1 MRQDLTATKSFT
13 YAGRAL
19 KAGDPFSAS
28 RADART
34 LRALGRAALGGTYQ
48 TTEAVSSVTK
58 EVANKEAAA
67 SDAASESPV
76 QAAAKSAAAN
86 KAAAKKASAK
96 KVARKEADGK

>member
-58 EVANKEAAA
+58 EAATKEELA
-67 SDAASESPV
+67 SDVASDSPV
-76 QAAAKSAAAN
+76 QAEAKSVPAK
-86 KAAAKKASAK
+86 KAAAKKVAAK
-96 KVARKEADGK
+96 KVAHKEADGK